1 MTWAF
6 FTKLNGYTLVFFS
19 VYHLNGNGHFKI
31 SDEALWHNITIH
43 KKCIIKTLYFRKPF
57 ITLWN
62 MICSNFLIF
71 SFTTERKE
79 KAVKRIKLLT
89 PFWCRETEYFFVF
102 FCLGQTKQTLFR
114 KWYRCRLFQGGVNY
128 KKKRKKLRQLYH
140 KGLLIFLILPILEL
154 LTSRVRFVKALAL
167 SSASWNASLILSSV
181 CVILVSFLNSMVK
194 RTITL
199 PFL

>member
-1 MTWAF
+1 
-6 FTKLNGYTLVFFS
+6 
-19 VYHLNGNGHFKI
+19 
-31 SDEALWHNITIH
+31 
-43 KKCIIKTLYFRKPF
+43 
-57 ITLWN
+57 

-102 FCLGQTKQTLFR
+102 FLPWSNKANIIS
-114 KWYRCRLFQGGVNY
+114 FQGGVNY
-128 KKKRKKLRQLYH
+128 KKKKLRQLYH
-140 KGLLIFLILPILEL
+140 KGLLIFLFLPILEL